1 MYLYFN
7 SKGVLEEVVNDIP
20 TRKDSSNVNHI
31 YVYIDGVAYDTD
43 KKLYPLP
50 STITALSTKYQ
61 LPDGTITPTALVSA
75 KVKSTIPYDKHRDM
89 KCFKDFYTYEFFDI
103 ELPSGVNEDGSQS
116 EIPNVLGQSGLVALT
131 IIEQPVGLALGLV
144 VFNVEKEVGITTD
157 TLITEAQFN
166 YLMGYIADYKKKID
180 ESVQA
185 NINKVDGLSKVTP
198 ANNLALY
205 QLTNLM
211 STYNGAYARRIK
223 DNIIFA
229 NNNVYKFTDTAL
241 NLVQDNVITDSD
253 AIEIANIQPN
263 YFDNFVVLTYRVKL
277 ANGNYEIRAR
287 ISYIL
292 DAGNLY
298 RIGDYK
304 TIDTNSSYGLYEPFT
319 LILSNTTAYVIYSRE
334 NNLSNQD
341 IVARKITFDTTN
353 NTITAVGEDII
364 MVSGTNQKDDEGE
377 VIDNSRPGF
386 AIVDKLID
394 GSYLMVF
401 ESNINN
407 DRTDYPYVVQYMYFK
422 DIENSKTYTTPQTL
436 FKVKF
441 ANVNIPYLAVK
452 NDGRVVMTYHSTG
465 NYYGANGDNL
475 GIHKKV
481 FEAGESNRVITYRS
495 ELTRNDF
502 VNIPLYDNKENQWS
516 GAWGST
522 FIYNDKPYF
531 MYVIGTNTGTSS
543 TQNNFVVA
551 NIEAIPEKSVNAT
564 PNTIMLRDSN
574 GTSYVQT
581 PSNPASTNIVN
592 IAYLY
597 KYTSDYVTGISSVEV
612 TNNSLVKRSSS
623 GLIYGATPTDTNPSN
638 EPKAVVNKEYIG
650 NVVEPIEEK
659 INNKVSKLTTTE
671 KAGSIV
677 YGRSSVGTEEG
688 VNYRS
693 SAQYGSDLIY
703 RDANG
708 RAEIKDPV
716 NDLDIANKEYVD
728 TTINQKL
735 ASTYVYKGSV
745 QTYADLPTDANIG
758 DVYNVI
764 EAYQGYPAGTNFA
777 WTGTQWDALGGS
789 VDLSNYPTKQ
799 EVATDLSKK
808 LDKVTTTAT
817 SNRIYAIAPNG
828 LQYTPKLTNSVVSGE
843 VTVPIR
849 DTNGNFKV
857 GNATTKNEALNQNV
871 ADNLY
876 EAKGK
881 QYQEITWS
889 ALKTLRD
896 NSQLIKG
903 ATYRITDF
911 VTTTSQLNTQ
921 SANHP
926 FDILVVA
933 DDVNVLNENAHVIK
947 HSGDTYFEKCNLSS
961 WKIKYCLDNDANRF
975 TWANTEEVSKIYTD
989 DDLWFKSSGT
999 IEIDGAT
1006 YYLWYNADFDSGEEG
1021 ATKGYLATESQT
1033 PLNNSLVDVINIE
1046 TKKIITKSYSTII
1059 YSLSSGKG
1067 VIYYMKDEFNN
1078 ECPYDFKNI
1087 QFKRYRIAHVYQTE
1101 PFDDWFCH
1109 EFTSFNQY
1117 LQPTDESFTSYID
1130 VDSATFCWCFT
1141 FNDFEDADAS
1151 QPIDIT
1157 LNTTINIEDANG
1169 YGLENIAHDN
1179 VIKTLNVQQSIDEEN
1194 LHMAQSLNNIVFTN
1208 YDDESTGGVVN
1219 PTFVTYYS
1227 VYGNTFKENCHDI
1240 TMSKQC
1246 YGNELDI
1253 GNYNY
1258 IFGKRCFNNK
1268 IGMSSDNNVFF
1279 IDCYNNIF
1287 GTNVYDNLFYT
1298 FADNIIGNNFI
1309 NSQMCGE
1316 YSAGNVF
1323 GNDINNIVIQKEVRI
1338 IQCILGNY
1346 IDSIFVESTETYH
1359 EIGKIAYCNIE
1370 SNVSHITLKRSSNI
1384 SQTIIQNV
1392 TIHSGVQNKDI
1403 SLEHNTQYSTDVYA
1417 TGSKTINV

>member
-7 SKGVLEEVVNDIP
+7 AKGVLEEVVNDIP

-31 YVYIDGVAYDTD
+31 YVYIEGISYDDTN
-43 KKLYPLP
+43 KYYPLP
-50 STITALSTKYQ
+50 STITSLSTKYQ
-61 LPDGTITPTALVSA
+61 LPDGTITPTALVST

-481 FEAGESNRVITYRS
+481 FEAVESNRVITYGS

-522 FIYNDKPYF
+522 FIYNDEPYF
-531 MYVIGTNTGTSS
+531 MYVIGTNTETSS
-543 TQNNFVVA
+543 AQNNFVVA
-551 NIEAIPEKSVNAT
+551 NIELIPEKSVNAT

-574 GTSYVQT
+574 GASYVQT

-789 VDLSNYPTKQ
+789 VDLSEYPTKQ
-799 EVATDLSKK
+799 EVADDLSKK

-828 LQYTPKLTNSVVSGE
+828 SQYTPKLTNSVVSGE

-876 EAKGK
+876 ETKGQ

-896 NSQLIKG
+896 NSQLVKG

-911 VTTTSQLNTQ
+911 VTTTYQLNTR

-947 HSGDTYFEKCNLSS
+947 HSGDTYFGNSNLSS
-961 WKIKYCLDNDANRF
+961 WQIKYCFDNDKNRF
-975 TWANTEEVSKIYTD
+975 AWANDEEKTSIYTD
-989 DDLWFKSSGT
+989 DELYFDYSGT
-999 IEIDGAT
+999 IEINGAT
-1006 YYLWYNADFDSGEEG
+1006 YYLWYNANFDSKEED
-1021 ATKGYLATESQT
+1021 ATKGYLATVENESIT
-1033 PLNNSLVDVINIE
+1033 SASTVNIE
-1046 TKKIITKSYSTII
+1046 TKKIISDGFSDVLMD
-1059 YSLSSGKG
+1059 SLPGKG

-1087 QFKRYRIAHVYQTE
+1087 QFKRFFINKVANKA
-1101 PFDDWFCH
+1101 FDVFFCND
-1109 EFTSFNQY
+1109 ENFASFNQF
-1117 LQPTDESFTSYID
+1117 LCPTENSFSSLIEIDSSY
-1130 VDSATFCWCFT
+1130 VFCFT
-1141 FNDFEDADAS
+1141 FNDFDGGDVLV
-1151 QPIDIT
+1151 PIDRT
-1157 LNTTINIEDANG
+1157 LNITDISLNNE
-1169 YGLENIAHDN
+1169 YGSENIAHNN
-1179 VIKTLNVQQSIDEEN
+1179 VIKELIVQQSIDEQQ
-1194 LHMAQSLNNIVFTN
+1194 LHLVQSLNNIVFTV
-1208 YDDESTGGVVN
+1208 YDDETEDKWIN
-1219 PTFVTYYS
+1219 AYN
-1227 VYGNTFKENCHDI
+1227 VYGNTFEVNCHDI
-1240 TMSKQC
+1240 TMSRWC
-1246 YGNELDI
+1246 YYNKLEEA
-1253 GNYNY
+1253 NYNY
-1258 IFGKRCFNNK
+1258 IFGEKCYGNNFKQNCYDIIFCYNNK
-1268 IGMSSDNNVFF
+1268 RNTFGIQCSLFISFDFHDNIAQNYCKIQKTDKGYISDNNFGNSVNLLFDGDNNEDT
-1279 IDCYNNIF
+1279 ITWGDNVNNIKV
-1287 GTNVYDNLFYT
+1287 N
-1298 FADNIIGNNFI
+1298 
-1309 NSQMCGE
+1309 
-1316 YSAGNVF
+1316 
-1323 GNDINNIVIQKEVRI
+1323 
-1338 IQCILGNY
+1338 
-1346 IDSIFVESTETYH
+1346 DSIFYCVIEKNVEY
-1359 EIGKIAYCNIE
+1359 IE
-1370 SNVSHITLKRSSNI
+1370 LNSPNGMIYNAR
-1384 SQTIIQNV
+1384 
-1392 TIHSGVQNKDI
+1392 IHSGVKGSSSSYKIINID
-1403 SLEHNTQYSTDVYA
+1403 LELNHSIDVYA
-1417 TGSKTINV
+1417 TGSETIKV

>member
-7 SKGVLEEVVNDIP
+7 AKGVLEEVVNDIP

-31 YVYIDGVAYDTD
+31 YVYIEGISYDDTN
-43 KKLYPLP
+43 KYYPLP
-50 STITALSTKYQ
+50 STITSLSTKYQ

-229 NNNVYKFTDTAL
+229 NNNVYKFTDTGFTP
-241 NLVQDNVITDSD
+241 VQDNVITDSD

-287 ISYIL
+287 ITSIL

-298 RIGDYK
+298 HIGDYK
-304 TIDTNSSYGLYEPFT
+304 TIDANSSYGLYEPFT

-341 IVARKITFDTTN
+341 IVARKITFNTTN
-353 NTITAVGEDII
+353 NTITEVGEDII

-407 DRTDYPYVVQYMYFK
+407 DRTDYPYVVQYIYFK

-441 ANVNIPYLAVK
+441 ANVNIPYLAIK

-481 FEAGESNRVITYRS
+481 FEAVESNRVITYGT

-531 MYVIGTNTGTSS
+531 MYVIGTNTETSS
-543 TQNNFVVA
+543 SQNNFVVA
-551 NIEAIPEKSVNAT
+551 NIEPIPEKSVNAT
-564 PNTIMLRDSN
+564 PNTIMLRDNN
-574 GTSYVQT
+574 GASYVQT

-623 GLIYGATPTDTNPSN
+623 GIIYGATPTDTNPNN

-650 NVVEPIEEK
+650 NVVEPIEEE
-659 INNKVSKLTTTE
+659 ITNKVNKISTIE
-671 KAGSIV
+671 KAGSIA

-745 QTYADLPTDANIG
+745 QTYADLPTDTDIG

-764 EAYQGYPAGTNFA
+764 EAYQSYPAGTNFA

-789 VDLSNYPTKQ
+789 VDLSNYATKQ
-799 EVATDLSKK
+799 EVANDLSSK
-808 LDKVTTTAT
+808 LDKVSTTGT

-828 LQYTPKLTNSVVSGE
+828 SQYTPKLTNSVVSGE

-857 GNATTKNEALNQNV
+857 GTPKVDGDASNKKYVDDSVSTKADKKESGNFLYGGNVVLIYEDNKVIESSFSEKIYATTSNHNLNEITLMYTFPKNRQRFKGSKHRIPCAYTKYGNNKLAGIQTAGGTNKITLYSDKYETTFNV
-871 ADNLY
+871 SDVMELLFGKATKVTKYIIIEESNGKKKYTSDGKTFVDTIEWKPDASTSIQIDMKFNRNINNMISVPGYSFSLY
-876 EAKGK
+876 EYSEKV
-881 QYQEITWS
+881 S
-889 ALKTLRD
+889 
-896 NSQLIKG
+896 
-903 ATYRITDF
+903 
-911 VTTTSQLNTQ
+911 
-921 SANHP
+921 H
-926 FDILVVA
+926 
-933 DDVNVLNENAHVIK
+933 
-947 HSGDTYFEKCNLSS
+947 GDLPTFFFNMSS
-961 WKIKYCLDNDANRF
+961 
-975 TWANTEEVSKIYTD
+975 
-989 DDLWFKSSGT
+989 
-999 IEIDGAT
+999 
-1006 YYLWYNADFDSGEEG
+1006 
-1021 ATKGYLATESQT
+1021 
-1033 PLNNSLVDVINIE
+1033 
-1046 TKKIITKSYSTII
+1046 KIITCIRRD
-1059 YSLSSGKG
+1059 LG
-1067 VIYYMKDEFNN
+1067 VY
-1078 ECPYDFKNI
+1078 P
-1087 QFKRYRIAHVYQTE
+1087 
-1101 PFDDWFCH
+1101 
-1109 EFTSFNQY
+1109 TSFQIKFVKNYEERTSATGNDQGWTGTMANIF
-1117 LQPTDESFTSYID
+1117 LNLSIMIVQTSDSQDGDEYSYI
-1130 VDSATFCWCFT
+1130 
-1141 FNDFEDADAS
+1141 
-1151 QPIDIT
+1151 
-1157 LNTTINIEDANG
+1157 INPRI
-1169 YGLENIAHDN
+1169 L
-1179 VIKTLNVQQSIDEEN
+1179 S
-1194 LHMAQSLNNIVFTN
+1194 
-1208 YDDESTGGVVN
+1208 
-1219 PTFVTYYS
+1219 
-1227 VYGNTFKENCHDI
+1227 FK
-1240 TMSKQC
+1240 SK
-1246 YGNELDI
+1246 
-1253 GNYNY
+1253 
-1258 IFGKRCFNNK
+1258 
-1268 IGMSSDNNVFF
+1268 SS
-1279 IDCYNNIF
+1279 
-1287 GTNVYDNLFYT
+1287 
-1298 FADNIIGNNFI
+1298 
-1309 NSQMCGE
+1309 
-1316 YSAGNVF
+1316 
-1323 GNDINNIVIQKEVRI
+1323 
-1338 IQCILGNY
+1338 
-1346 IDSIFVESTETYH
+1346 
-1359 EIGKIAYCNIE
+1359 
-1370 SNVSHITLKRSSNI
+1370 LKRRI
-1384 SQTIIQNV
+1384 
-1392 TIHSGVQNKDI
+1392 
-1403 SLEHNTQYSTDVYA
+1403 NTD
-1417 TGSKTINV
+1417 KI

>member
-7 SKGVLEEVVNDIP
+7 AKGVLEEVVNDIP

-31 YVYIDGVAYDTD
+31 YVYIEGISYDDTN
-43 KKLYPLP
+43 KYYPLP
-50 STITALSTKYQ
+50 STITSLSTKYQ

-229 NNNVYKFTDTAL
+229 NNNVYKFTDTSL
-241 NLVQDNVITDSD
+241 NLVQNNVITDSD

-353 NTITAVGEDII
+353 NTITSVGEDII

-422 DIENSKTYTTPQTL
+422 DIENNKTYTKPQTL

-452 NDGRVVMTYHSTG
+452 NDGRIVMTYHSTG

-481 FEAGESNRVITYRS
+481 FEAVESNRVITYGS

-522 FIYNDKPYF
+522 FIYNDEPYF
-531 MYVIGTNTGTSS
+531 IYVIGTNTETSS
-543 TQNNFVVA
+543 AQNNFVVA
-551 NIEAIPEKSVNAT
+551 NIELIPEKSVDAT
-564 PNTIMLRDSN
+564 PNTIMLRDNN
-574 GTSYVQT
+574 GASYVQT

-597 KYTSDYVTGISSVEV
+597 KYTSDYITGISSVEV

-623 GLIYGATPTDTNPSN
+623 GLIYGATPTDTNPDN

-728 TTINQKL
+728 TTINQKV
-735 ASTYVYKGSV
+735 ASAYIYKGSV
-745 QTYADLPTDANIG
+745 QTYADLPTDADIG

-789 VDLSNYPTKQ
+789 IDLSNYPTKQ
-799 EVATDLSKK
+799 EVADDLSKK

-876 EAKGK
+876 EAKGQ

-889 ALKTLRD
+889 SLKTLRD

-933 DDVNVLNENAHVIK
+933 DDVNVLNENARVIK

-961 WKIKYCLDNDANRF
+961 WQIKYCLDNDSGRF
-975 TWANTEEVSKIYTD
+975 TWA
-989 DDLWFKSSGT
+989 
-999 IEIDGAT
+999 
-1006 YYLWYNADFDSGEEG
+1006 
-1021 ATKGYLATESQT
+1021 
-1033 PLNNSLVDVINIE
+1033 
-1046 TKKIITKSYSTII
+1046 STT
-1059 YSLSSGKG
+1059 GKG

-1087 QFKRYRIAHVYQTE
+1087 QFKRYKITAVFQTE
-1101 PFDDWFCH
+1101 PFDDWFCLD
-1109 EFTSFNQY
+1109 FTSSNQY
-1117 LQPTDESFTSYID
+1117 LQPTDESFTSLIEID
-1130 VDSATFCWCFT
+1130 SESFCWCFT
-1141 FNDFEDADAS
+1141 FNDFENADITK
-1151 QPIDIT
+1151 PIDRT
-1157 LNTTINIEDANG
+1157 LNTTIDIDDENS

-1179 VIKTLNVQQSIDEEN
+1179 VIKPLNVQQSIDEEN
-1194 LHMAQSLNNIVFTN
+1194 LHMAQSLNNIVFTK
-1208 YDDESTGGVVN
+1208 YDDESTNGVVSPAYIN
-1219 PTFVTYYS
+1219 YYS
-1227 VYGNTFKENCHDI
+1227 VYGNTFKENCYDI
-1240 TMSKQC
+1240 TMSAQC
-1246 YGNELDI
+1246 HENELDI

-1258 IFGKRCFNNK
+1258 IFGKKCFQNK
-1268 IGMSSDNNVFF
+1268 IRNSGFDNVF
-1279 IDCYNNIF
+1279 CYNCAENII
-1287 GTNVYDNLFYT
+1287 GLYLGGNLFSNGFT
-1298 FADNIIGNNFI
+1298 SNIIGNTFH
-1309 NSQMCGE
+1309 NSQI
-1316 YSAGNVF
+1316 SGNDSTENIF
-1323 GNDINNIVIQKEVRI
+1323 GNNVSRLMVDKEVTLSRCFFGNNIDEFK
-1338 IQCILGNY
+1338 
-1346 IDSIFVESTETYH
+1346 IDTTAYKNISRVENCY
-1359 EIGKIAYCNIE
+1359 IE
-1370 SNVSHITLKRSSNI
+1370 SGLSNITLKGNDE
-1384 SQTIIQNV
+1384 IQGAVIRYV
-1392 TIHSGVQNKDI
+1392 TIHSGIHNKTI
-1403 SLEHNTQYSTDVYA
+1403 SITDVDAQYSIDVYA

>member
-7 SKGVLEEVVNDIP
+7 AKGVLEEVVNDIP

-31 YVYIDGVAYDTD
+31 YVYIEGISYDDTN
-43 KKLYPLP
+43 KYYPLP
-50 STITALSTKYQ
+50 STITSLSTKYQ
-61 LPDGTITPTALVSA
+61 LPDGTITPTALVST

-198 ANNLALY
+198 ANNLSLY

-229 NNNVYKFTDTAL
+229 NNNVYKFTDTGFTPI
-241 NLVQDNVITDSD
+241 QDNVITDSD

-287 ISYIL
+287 ISSIL

-304 TIDTNSSYGLYEPFT
+304 TIDANSSYGLYEPFT

-341 IVARKITFDTTN
+341 IVARKITFNTTN
-353 NTITAVGEDII
+353 NTITEVGEDII

-407 DRTDYPYVVQYMYFK
+407 DRTDYPYVVQYIYFK

-441 ANVNIPYLAVK
+441 ANVNIPYLAIK

-481 FEAGESNRVITYRS
+481 FEAVESNRVITYGT

-531 MYVIGTNTGTSS
+531 MYVIGTNTETSS
-543 TQNNFVVA
+543 SQNNFVVA
-551 NIEAIPEKSVNAT
+551 NIESIPEKSVNAT
-564 PNTIMLRDSN
+564 PNTIMLRDNN
-574 GTSYVQT
+574 GASYIQT
-581 PSNPASTNIVN
+581 PSNPGSTNIVN

-623 GLIYGATPTDTNPSN
+623 GLIYGATPTDTNPNN

-650 NVVEPIEEK
+650 NVVEPMEEE
-659 INNKVSKLTTTE
+659 IANKVNKISTIE

-728 TTINQKL
+728 TTINQKVSS
-735 ASTYVYKGSV
+735 AYIYKGSV
-745 QTYADLPTDANIG
+745 QTYADLPTDADIG

-764 EAYQGYPAGTNFA
+764 EAYQSYPAGTNFA

-817 SNRIYAIAPNG
+817 SNRMYVVAPNG
-828 LQYTPKLTNSVVSGE
+828 SQYVIKATNSVVSGE
-843 VTVPIR
+843 TTVPIR
-849 DTNGNFKV
+849 DTSGNFKV
-857 GNATTKNEALNQNV
+857 GTPKVDGDASNKKYVDDSVSTKEDKKESGNFLYGGQVLLYVEGDDVIEVPDSETIKVVVDKRPLDKITLMYTYPKVRKSFKGSRHKIPCAYTKYGNSKFSTNIREISLV
-871 ADNLY
+871 VSEADNY
-876 EAKGK
+876 
-881 QYQEITWS
+881 Y
-889 ALKTLRD
+889 LKI
-896 NSQLIKG
+896 S
-903 ATYRITDF
+903 
-911 VTTTSQLNTQ
+911 
-921 SANHP
+921 
-926 FDILVVA
+926 DILEKLFGTPTEVKKYIVA
-933 DDVNVLNENAHVIK
+933 EQSEKTYKYTSDGKTFLTNIQWGTK
-947 HSGDTYFEKCNLSS
+947 SDTYINQIFRPNIDHQFKVLGFCFSLYSYS
-961 WKIKYCLDNDANRF
+961 
-975 TWANTEEVSKIYTD
+975 EEVSQNHYPSFIRRLFPSNTASIMERKIEKYIPIPLQIKFVANYKDTTD
-989 DDLWFKSSGT
+989 ER
-999 IEIDGAT
+999 EIDQGWTGTMANIFLNLSIYCEKVDAT
-1006 YYLWYNADFDSGEEG
+1006 HW
-1021 ATKGYLATESQT
+1021 
-1033 PLNNSLVDVINIE
+1033 
-1046 TKKIITKSYSTII
+1046 
-1059 YSLSSGKG
+1059 
-1067 VIYYMKDEFNN
+1067 
-1078 ECPYDFKNI
+1078 
-1087 QFKRYRIAHVYQTE
+1087 
-1101 PFDDWFCH
+1101 
-1109 EFTSFNQY
+1109 
-1117 LQPTDESFTSYID
+1117 
-1130 VDSATFCWCFT
+1130 
-1141 FNDFEDADAS
+1141 
-1151 QPIDIT
+1151 
-1157 LNTTINIEDANG
+1157 
-1169 YGLENIAHDN
+1169 
-1179 VIKTLNVQQSIDEEN
+1179 
-1194 LHMAQSLNNIVFTN
+1194 N
-1208 YDDESTGGVVN
+1208 YVVN
-1219 PTFVTYYS
+1219 PRMMS
-1227 VYGNTFKENCHDI
+1227 FKYPFR
-1240 TMSKQC
+1240 KK
-1246 YGNELDI
+1246 Y
-1253 GNYNY
+1253 
-1258 IFGKRCFNNK
+1258 
-1268 IGMSSDNNVFF
+1268 
-1279 IDCYNNIF
+1279 
-1287 GTNVYDNLFYT
+1287 
-1298 FADNIIGNNFI
+1298 
-1309 NSQMCGE
+1309 
-1316 YSAGNVF
+1316 
-1323 GNDINNIVIQKEVRI
+1323 
-1338 IQCILGNY
+1338 
-1346 IDSIFVESTETYH
+1346 
-1359 EIGKIAYCNIE
+1359 EIG
-1370 SNVSHITLKRSSNI
+1370 
-1384 SQTIIQNV
+1384 Q
-1392 TIHSGVQNKDI
+1392 
-1403 SLEHNTQYSTDVYA
+1403 
-1417 TGSKTINV
+1417 